1 MVLILFLNLE
11 SCTSP
16 FETQLNISNVSY
28 ITTTSDLGVQVL
40 LPDMQFNC
48 NGSITSLEGL
58 VFLPGD
64 SHYFD
69 FQIWYPTSNNTYSV
83 RASQSITQGLFKNL
97 HDTSD
102 ERIKRFNVTGENLNY
117 QEGDIVGYYLPQ
129 KMPLFHPFLPVFSTN
144 NSGGGRLYYT
154 RTRTRENVCS
164 MALCSPGVLLM
175 EDIKHQ
181 MIVNYS
187 E

>member
-1 MVLILFLNLE
+1 MVLSLFLILE

-28 ITTTSDLGVQVL
+28 ITRSDLGVQVL

-48 NGSITSLEGL
+48 NGSITYLEGL

-64 SHYFD
+64 SHYFV

-83 RASQSITQGLFKNL
+83 RASQYISQGLLEEF
-97 HDTSD
+97 DCTSD
-102 ERIKRFNVTGENLNY
+102 PNIRRFNITGKNLNY
-117 QEGDIVGYYLPQ
+117 QEGDIVGYFLPP
-129 KMPLFHPFLPVFSTN
+129 KTPSFDPFLPVFSTN

-154 RTRTRENVCS
+154 RTRTRKSVCS

>member
-1 MVLILFLNLE
+1 M
-11 SCTSP
+11 
-16 FETQLNISNVSY
+16 
-28 ITTTSDLGVQVL
+28 
-40 LPDMQFNC
+40 
-48 NGSITSLEGL
+48 
-58 VFLPGD
+58 
-64 SHYFD
+64 
-69 FQIWYPTSNNTYSV
+69 FQIWHLTSNNTYSV
-83 RASQSITQGLFKNL
+83 RASQSINQGLFKNF

-117 QEGDIVGYYLPQ
+117 QEGDIVGYYLPPKTQ
-129 KMPLFHPFLPVFSTN
+129 SFQPFLPVFSTN

-154 RTRTRENVCS
+154 RTRKSVCS

>member
-1 MVLILFLNLE
+1 MVLILFLILE
-11 SCTSP
+11 FCTTSP

-48 NGSITSLEGL
+48 NGSITYLEGL
-58 VFLPGD
+58 VFLPGL
-64 SHYFD
+64 SHYFV

-83 RASQSITQGLFKNL
+83 RASQLIAQGLLEEF
-97 HDTSD
+97 DYTSD
-102 ERIKRFNVTGENLNY
+102 PNIRRFNITLNLNY
-117 QEGDIVGYYLPQ
+117 QEGDIVGYFLPP
-129 KMPLFHPFLPVFSTN
+129 KMPSFDPFLPVFSTN
-144 NSGGGRLYYT
+144 NGGGGRLYYT
-154 RTRTRENVCS
+154 RTRKSVCS